1 MSCFLSL
8 MLDKYAC
15 EAAAR
20 IRVDT
25 GVSVGL
31 STETRNSESI
41 ELDNI
46 ARAVVLET

>member
-1 MSCFLSL
+1 

-20 IRVDT
+20 IRVDA
-25 GVSVGL
+25 GVSVGP
-31 STETRNSESI
+31 STETRNSQTI

-46 ARAVVLET
+46 ARAVM

>member
-1 MSCFLSL
+1 

-20 IRVDT
+20 IRVDG
-25 GVSVGL
+25 GVSFGP
-31 STETRNSESI
+31 STETRNSQTI

-46 ARAVVLET
+46 ARAVM